1 MTGSSVIHASSYE
14 FLKIEFHKM
23 NTTSEMAME
32 NKIRFQQATNLI
44 HPVKQRLPREADSS
58 LAIQEISF
66 FYGTR
71 RLITAFA
78 KTRSW
83 SVFWARRVPH
93 IFTPN
98 FFKHHRLCFL
108 NWLFASG
115 FPDHRFSKIHLQ
127 ADLSFECMQSS
138 IQNFDVVLSF
148 EPNSK
153 TKVWRNVATLPRGGQ
168 HFFPSLA
175 SRMHPQ
181 GSASWW
187 PHPC

>member
-83 SVFWARRVPH
+83 SVF
-93 IFTPN
+93 
-98 FFKHHRLCFL
+98 
-108 NWLFASG
+108 
-115 FPDHRFSKIHLQ
+115 
-127 ADLSFECMQSS
+127 
-138 IQNFDVVLSF
+138 
-148 EPNSK
+148 
-153 TKVWRNVATLPRGGQ
+153 
-168 HFFPSLA
+168 
-175 SRMHPQ
+175 
-181 GSASWW
+181 
-187 PHPC
+187 